1 LRKLLV
7 VVLALAV
14 AMLTVA
20 SPRPQAHA
28 QQAIVVQSDEPHNDF
43 PLGVT
48 FGVTFNA
55 PAAPKEV
62 RIQYSIAPDGTGATA
77 VSACTGDA
85 TISCSFK
92 LSSTLGIIPGA
103 AITYHWNIEDIAG
116 DKLSTQDKL
125 YVHQDNRFDFRT
137 LQKENLTLYY
147 YSGSDAS
154 AQAVLDA
161 AADSLD
167 KTSALE
173 QVQVTFPVKVF
184 MYRTAGD
191 MQPAIAVGG
200 RSPGVQILG
209 EVVYSD
215 TAMVSVDNAP
225 LDVTRHEVAHIVTGV
240 ATKGPFGIASW
251 LNEGISVFSQSHIL
265 DSEQSA
271 LDDAIARD
279 RVLSMKE
286 LNSSASGRSGS
297 TVSLF
302 YAESGAIV
310 KFLVDTYGPDKFAQ
324 LLKVFKDGSTPD
336 DAFKSVYGI
345 DQLGIENAWRQSV
358 GLQPRTAAEA
368 TAPAATSPASPSQ
381 PTSSAARSG
390 TSSSAKSSGGGSHTV
405 LVTLIVVLALVAA
418 ALAAGGVVIVRR
430 RL

>member
-1 LRKLLV
+1 M
-7 VVLALAV
+7 LALALPPSQV
-14 AMLTVA
+14 
-20 SPRPQAHA
+20 RA

-43 PLGVT
+43 PPGVT

-55 PAAPKEV
+55 PAPPKEV
-62 RIQYSIAPDGTGATA
+62 RIQYSVAPDGTGATA
-77 VSACTGDA
+77 VSNCTGDA

-103 AITYHWNIEDIAG
+103 AITYHWNIEDTAG
-116 DKLSTQDKL
+116 DKLSTPDKL
-125 YVHQDNRFDFRT
+125 YVHADNRFDFKT
-137 LQKENLTLYY
+137 LQKENATLYY
-147 YSGSDAS
+147 YSGSDAQ
-154 AQAVLDA
+154 AQSVLDA
-161 AADSLD
+161 ATESLD

-184 MYRTAGD
+184 MYRTAGE

-251 LNEGISVFSQSHIL
+251 LNEGISVFSQTHIL
-265 DSEQSA
+265 ENEQSA
-271 LDDAIARD
+271 LEDAIARD

-310 KFLVDTYGPDKFAQ
+310 KFLVDTYGPEKFAQ

-336 DAFKSVYGI
+336 DAFKMVYGV
-345 DQLGIENAWRQSV
+345 DQLGVENGWRQSV
-358 GLQPRTAAEA
+358 GLKPHTATEA
-368 TAPAATSPASPSQ
+368 TASAATASASSQ
-381 PTSSAARSG
+381 PTSSAANRDSTASNG
-390 TSSSAKSSGGGSHTV
+390 NSSGGGSH
-405 LVTLIVVLALVAA
+405 VVLIAL
-418 ALAAGGVVIVRR
+418 
-430 RL
+430 